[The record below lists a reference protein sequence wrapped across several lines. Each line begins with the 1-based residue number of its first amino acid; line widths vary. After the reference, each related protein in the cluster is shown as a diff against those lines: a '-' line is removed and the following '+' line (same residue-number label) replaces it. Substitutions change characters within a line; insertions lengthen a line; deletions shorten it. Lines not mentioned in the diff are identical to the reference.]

1 MKFIALRNFVHNNV
15 KIDGN
20 EEYDS
25 LVVKFNS
32 KDIEF
37 LSGQGKIVIS
47 PKPLV
52 EFDEKVAIKEEV
64 KVEEALVEVEKVA
77 EEVPAEEV
85 PAEEVPVEEVK
96 VEEVKVEEIS
106 VVEVKK
112 EEAPK
117 LKKSKN
123 RSR

>member
-15 KIDGN
+15 RIDGN

-25 LVVKFNS
+25 QVVKFNS

-52 EFDEKVAIKEEV
+52 EFDEKVAIKEEIPV
-64 KVEEALVEVEKVA
+64 VEEAPV
-77 EEVPAEEV
+77 
-85 PAEEVPVEEVK
+85 VEEIK
-96 VEEVKVEEIS
+96 VEEVP

-117 LKKSKN
+117 SKKSKN

>member
-52 EFDEKVAIKEEV
+52 EFDEKVAIKEEM
-64 KVEEALVEVEKVA
+64 
-77 EEVPAEEV
+77 PMI
-85 PAEEVPVEEVK
+85 EEVK
-96 VEEVKVEEIS
+96 VEEAPVIEEAPVVEEAPVI
-106 VVEVKK
+106 EVKK

-117 LKKSKN
+117 SKKSKN
-123 RSR
+123 RQNQKNQKTALDRI

>member
-52 EFDEKVAIKEEV
+52 EFDEKVAIKEEMPMI
-64 KVEEALVEVEKVA
+64 EEAPVV
-77 EEVPAEEV
+77 
-85 PAEEVPVEEVK
+85 EEVPV
-96 VEEVKVEEIS
+96 VEEASVIEEAPVI
-106 VVEVKK
+106 EVKK

-117 LKKSKN
+117 SKKSKN

>member
-77 EEVPAEEV
+77 EEVTVEATAEL
-85 PAEEVPVEEVK
+85 PVE
-96 VEEVKVEEIS
+96 
-106 VVEVKK
+106 VEVKK

-117 LKKSKN
+117 SKKSKN

>member
-37 LSGQGKIVIS
+37 LAGQGKIVIS

-52 EFDEKVAIKEEV
+52 EFDEKVAIKEEMPMIEEV
-64 KVEEALVEVEKVA
+64 KVEEASV
-77 EEVPAEEV
+77 
-85 PAEEVPVEEVK
+85 VEEVK
-96 VEEVKVEEIS
+96 VEEASVVEEAP
-106 VVEVKK
+106 VVEEALVVEEVPVIEVKK

-117 LKKSKN
+117 SKKSKN

>member
-15 KIDGN
+15 RIDGN

-25 LVVKFNS
+25 QVVKFNS

-52 EFDEKVAIKEEV
+52 EFDEKVAIKEEIPA
-64 KVEEALVEVEKVA
+64 VEEATV
-77 EEVPAEEV
+77 
-85 PAEEVPVEEVK
+85 VEEAKKEEAPV
-96 VEEVKVEEIS
+96 VEEAPVI
-106 VVEVKK
+106 EVKK

-117 LKKSKN
+117 SKKSAAWAYSWNKII
-123 RSR
+123 RPMQFSWAWI

>member
-52 EFDEKVAIKEEV
+52 EFDEKVAIKEEMPMIEEAPV
-64 KVEEALVEVEKVA
+64 VEEVPVVEEALVV
-77 EEVPAEEV
+77 
-85 PAEEVPVEEVK
+85 EEVPV
-96 VEEVKVEEIS
+96 I
-106 VVEVKK
+106 EVKK

-117 LKKSKN
+117 SKKSKN

>member
-25 LVVKFNS
+25 QVVKFNS

-77 EEVPAEEV
+77 EEVTVEATAEL
-85 PAEEVPVEEVK
+85 PVE
-96 VEEVKVEEIS
+96 
-106 VVEVKK
+106 VEVKK
-112 EEAPK
+112 KEVPVS
-117 LKKSKN
+117 KKSKN

>member
-15 KIDGN
+15 RIDGN

-25 LVVKFNS
+25 QVVKFNS

-52 EFDEKVAIKEEV
+52 EFDEKVAIKEEM
-64 KVEEALVEVEKVA
+64 
-77 EEVPAEEV
+77 PMI
-85 PAEEVPVEEVK
+85 EEVK
-96 VEEVKVEEIS
+96 VEEASVVEEAP
-106 VVEVKK
+106 VVEEALVVEEVPVIEVKK

-117 LKKSKN
+117 SKKSKN